1 MDPTLPFYY
10 STSAHH
16 RFYEGEMPAF
26 DENPQKKERPQCVP
40 RRELAGSTG
49 RRVTLPVRGSL
60 SVRAEFHNVPVSLPP
75 LPNASAT
82 MRIMQECSCYI

>member
-10 STSAHH
+10 STSAHQ

-26 DENPQKKERPQCVP
+26 DESTQKKKRPQCVP
-40 RRELAGSTG
+40 RRELVGSTG

-75 LPNASAT
+75 LPNAPAT
-82 MRIMQECSCYI
+82 TRIMQEHSY

>member
-26 DENPQKKERPQCVP
+26 DENPQNKKRPQRVP
-40 RRELAGSTG
+40 GKELVGSTG
-49 RRVTLPVRGSL
+49 GRVTLPVSGSL
-60 SVRAEFHNVPVSLPP
+60 SVHAEFHNVPVSLPP

-82 MRIMQECSCYI
+82 TRITQKNSY